1 MSRAIVATVLA
12 VLSVPTLALAQQ
24 KKNPPLP
31 AQQGPAAP
39 TQQPQGPAAPVG
51 LPAAPAATDG
61 FVGPWK
67 ATMTADY
74 STCADVK
81 ATQTRVVTW
90 VVAADKGGTLTATE
104 KGGAKTDP
112 KSYTGKLGADG
123 RTLELRAGTQAGID
137 VVVDG
142 AFLMGRH
149 VAVRKGNCA
158 VLYTLRAERATDVP
172 IDVGETDPDAGS
184 WTLDKATAG
193 LPTGKQLFADI
204 ITDAGTVTCELAVD
218 RAPVTVANFVG
229 LARGLRAWKD
239 PRTGH
244 WVRYRAYYD
253 GLAFHRVIPSFIVQ
267 GGDPL
272 SRDWTASGIGTGGPG
287 YTIPDETGN
296 GLRFDVPGR
305 LAMANRGPGTATV
318 GSQFFINE
326 VRTPQLDGGYTVF
339 GQCGPVDVVGKI
351 ARVPSSAQTNKP
363 DMPLT
368 MKVVIHR

>member
-1 MSRAIVATVLA
+1 MSRVIVATVLA

-24 KKNPPLP
+24 KKNAPPP
-31 AQQGPAAP
+31 AQQQGPAAP
-39 TQQPQGPAAPVG
+39 GPQGPAAPPG
-51 LPAAPAATDG
+51 LPVAPTAIEG
-61 FVGPWK
+61 FIGPWK

-90 VVAADKGGTLTATE
+90 VIAADKGGTLTATE
-104 KGGAKTDP
+104 KGGAKADP
-112 KSYTGKLGADG
+112 TRYTGKLGADG

-172 IDVGETDPDAGS
+172 VDVGDSDPDAGT

-193 LPTGKQLFADI
+193 LPPGKQLFADI
-204 ITDAGTVTCELAVD
+204 VTDAGTVTCELTAD
-218 RAPVTVANFVG
+218 RAPITVANFVG

-239 PRTGH
+239 PKTGR

-253 GLAFHRVIPSFIVQ
+253 GLGFHRVIPSFIVQ

-272 SRDWTASGIGTGGPG
+272 SRDWTASAIGTGGPG
-287 YTIPDETGN
+287 YTIPDETSN

-339 GQCGPVDVVGKI
+339 GQCGPIDVVSKI
-351 ARVPSSAQTNKP
+351 ARVPSSAQSNKP

>member
-1 MSRAIVATVLA
+1 MSRVIVATVLA

-24 KKNPPLP
+24 KKNAPPP
-31 AQQGPAAP
+31 AQQQGPAAP
-39 TQQPQGPAAPVG
+39 GPQGPAAPPG
-51 LPAAPAATDG
+51 LPVAPTAIEG
-61 FVGPWK
+61 FIGPWK

-90 VVAADKGGTLTATE
+90 VIAADKGGTLTATE
-104 KGGAKTDP
+104 KGGAKADP
-112 KSYTGKLGADG
+112 TRYTGKLGADG

-172 IDVGETDPDAGS
+172 VDVGDSDPDAGT

-193 LPTGKQLFADI
+193 LPPGKQLFADI
-204 ITDAGTVTCELAVD
+204 VTEAGTVTCELAAD
-218 RAPVTVANFVG
+218 RAPITVANFVG

-239 PRTGH
+239 PKTGR

-253 GLAFHRVIPSFIVQ
+253 GLGFHRVIPSFIVQ

-272 SRDWTASGIGTGGPG
+272 SRDWTASAIGTGGPG
-287 YTIPDETGN
+287 YTIPDETSN

-339 GQCGPVDVVGKI
+339 GQCGPIDVVSKI
-351 ARVPSSAQTNKP
+351 ARVPSSAQSNKP

>member
-1 MSRAIVATVLA
+1 VA
-12 VLSVPTLALAQQ
+12 
-24 KKNPPLP
+24 PPP
-31 AQQGPAAP
+31 APGAA
-39 TQQPQGPAAPVG
+39 
-51 LPAAPAATDG
+51 DG

-81 ATQTRVVTW
+81 PAQKRVVTW
-90 VVAADKGGTLTATE
+90 IIANDKGGTLSATE
-104 KGGAKTDP
+104 KGGAKADP
-112 KSYTGKLGADG
+112 GKYSGKLSSDG
-123 RTLELRAGTQAGID
+123 RTLELRAGAAAGLD
-137 VVVDG
+137 LVVDG
-142 AFLMGRH
+142 ATLVGRH

-172 IDVGETDPDAGS
+172 MDVGDTDPDAGT

-193 LPTGKQLFADI
+193 LPPGKQLYADI
-204 ITDAGTVTCELAVD
+204 VTDAGTLTCELAVD

-239 PRTGH
+239 PATGR

-253 GLAFHRVIPSFIVQ
+253 GLGFHRVIPSFIVQ

-272 SRDWTASGIGTGGPG
+272 SRDWSNAAIGTGGPG
-287 YTIPDETGN
+287 YTIPDETSN
-296 GLRFDVPGR
+296 GLRFDTPGR
-305 LAMANRGPGTATV
+305 LAMANRGPNTGTV
-318 GSQFFINE
+318 GSQFFVSE
-326 VRTPQLDGGYTVF
+326 VRAPQLDGGYTVF
-339 GQCGPVDVVGKI
+339 GQCGPIDVVSKM
-351 ARVPSSAQTNKP
+351 ARVPASAQTNKP